1 MTPSSLPTVPNV
13 SRANCRS
20 SFVWVAETMVRRR
33 ALSRATVG
41 KPMLCAKTPRSNSV
55 SDIFAAVR
63 RLADDH
69 RRDRALAHAGVEA
82 ELLEAGL
89 EEARVVPQPLD
100 PLRLGLEDVERR
112 EARGGHRRRMRGREQ
127 ERPGAVVEELDQV
140 ARAGHVAAEH
150 ADRLRQRADL
160 DVDAAVTAEVIDG
173 AAAVLA
179 KHAARMRIV
188 DHHDRAELFGERAQ
202 LRQRGRGR
210 RPSRTRRR

>member
-1 MTPSSLPTVPNV
+1 
-13 SRANCRS
+13 
-20 SFVWVAETMVRRR
+20 MVRRR

-55 SDIFAAVR
+55 SDIFAAV
-63 RLADDH
+63 A
-69 RRDRALAHAGVEA
+69 ASPTITGVIG
-82 ELLEAGL
+82 LSLMPVLKPSCLEAGL
-89 EEARVVPQPLD
+89 EEARVVPELLD
-100 PLRLGLEDVERR
+100 PLRLGFEDVEGG

-127 ERPGAVVEELDQV
+127 ERPRAVIEELDQV
-140 ARAGHVAAEH
+140 LRAGHVAAEH

-160 DVDAAVTAEVIDG
+160 DVDAAMTAEVIDR

-188 DHHDRAELFGERAQ
+188 HHHDRAVLFGERAQ
-202 LRQRGRGR
+202 LGHAVRGR